1 LIVSDLYQFSITK
14 SPFFPILLTS
24 SGNPVADRRW
34 TEASQILLVTN
45 LLREEMS
52 WENSQRLLNFVII
65 PKISIDKLQ
74 LFTQEREFH
83 KIFICLQRFTDEP
96 NMLDVT
102 QKVQTLFEDAAFIL
116 SPLYLTDNFDVCA
129 SEVQNKILLIKK
141 EIRAKYSFPK
151 ISLQLSAKFV
161 CDITHSVLENI
172 GGLVKIH
179 DPYSPLYVPETV
191 VEHIEDVSK
200 ELKLLLIFVY
210 FVSERFLEHQSQ
222 QHIIFFTHVL
232 AVSVHTSMLLWLYL
246 PDLDPE
252 QMNVMISDFLRMRI
266 KPIQPCIR
274 KIYVDVLLSLKSTI
288 QSGWYPNIQNED
300 AVDSVG
306 VFLET
311 ILHNLVEV
319 PTNSNSSQRVALKDH
334 LEILQNMLNLLSANI
349 FRVPI
354 KDLEFLLRDIE
365 IAVFDVGLLVYSLY
379 EDEEEKED
387 MAPGGGHIAQ
397 VLDLSSNIQRLS
409 IDIYPT
415 IRKAF
420 QSNLPRIHG
429 LGYVDCHLNNL
440 KKFQILHSD
449 SLASVMDKLQS
460 IQKEF
465 ESLQPFLQAVAEA
478 RHNDLD
484 EIQHCATQLIGK
496 AHEVEYIVDAC
507 IREEAPVCCLEHW
520 ILDIMEDITL
530 IREEVAEIREK
541 KMDLIALNTVPVHT
555 SNLARSPMM
564 NEEIIGFEDEIEKLR
579 DQLIKGT
586 KGRDVISVVGMP
598 GLGKTTLAYRLY
610 YDRLVSSHFNI
621 RAQCCVSQV
630 YSRKDLLIAILRDA
644 ISENF
649 ECREKQADELAD
661 LLRKT
666 LFSKRYL
673 ILVDDVWETSV
684 WDDLIGSFHDANN
697 GSRIILTTRN
707 HEVAMYTRFQSD
719 PLPLRMFN
727 NDESWELLR
736 KKVFGEESFSPL
748 LTEIGQ
754 QIAKKCGQLPLSVV
768 LVAGILAEME
778 KTVECWNQLANN
790 LGPHIHEDSRAV
802 IEQSYQIL
810 PYRLRPCFL
819 YFGALLEDSVISV
832 PKLTQLW
839 ISEGF
844 VKSCE
849 GKSLEDIAEGYLENL
864 IGRNLVM
871 GMKRSSHGKIKAC
884 RIHDLLHD
892 FCKERAKDDMRLL
905 WQKWDQNA
913 NPSSHLSGHKQL
925 AHRMCIYGEGYR
937 AGDWSSCLSHVVSII
952 LHNNRLSVGLDSHI
966 FHSVQFLKVLDME
979 FTRINSF
986 SFDLVYLRYFA
997 AETSRF
1003 SNKAGC
1009 RELETL
1015 KLKSLSEVS
1024 LPITFWEMDKLRHVD
1039 ISNCSFTSEIA
1050 RELIEN
1056 SKDLHD
1062 LQTLSTPC
1070 FSCAQEAELILR
1082 KTPNLLELRCKVKGV
1097 DNFECYVLNFPAR
1110 IETLK
1115 IHLSYTR
1122 DTKTIPFCI
1131 SAPTLTNLTL
1141 KNFYLHC
1148 QHLSE
1153 IGSLQNL
1160 QVLSL
1165 KGISFETC
1173 KWEVRDV
1180 EFPQLKVLKLHSGKA
1195 HFEEWSV
1202 ADDAFPNLEHLVL
1215 RDCKFLKE
1223 IPSWFGEIS
1232 SLKSIEVRNCNENV
1246 DKSASDIR
1254 ETQVE
1259 DYQNSKFE
1267 VFITR
1272 ENNKSDSGKSS

>member
-1 LIVSDLYQFSITK
+1 
-14 SPFFPILLTS
+14 
-24 SGNPVADRRW
+24 
-34 TEASQILLVTN
+34 
-45 LLREEMS
+45 MS
-52 WENSQRLLNFVII
+52 WENSQRLFNFVTI

-74 LFTQEREFH
+74 LFTLEREFH
-83 KIFICLQRFTDEP
+83 KIFISLQRFTDEP

-151 ISLQLSAKFV
+151 ISLPPSAKYV
-161 CDITHSVLENI
+161 MDIIPYVLADI

-179 DPYSPLYVPETV
+179 DPCSPLYVPETV

-200 ELKLLLIFVY
+200 ELKLLRNFVY

-222 QHIIFFTHVL
+222 HHIIFFTHVL

-252 QMNVMISDFLRMRI
+252 QMNVMLSDLLRMRI

-288 QSGWYPNIQNED
+288 LLQSGWYPNIRNED
-300 AVDSVG
+300 AVDSQDRV
-306 VFLET
+306 LET

-319 PTNSNSSQRVALKDH
+319 PTNSNSSQRVALEDH
-334 LEILQNMLNLLSANI
+334 LEILQKMLNLLRANT

-365 IAVFDVGLLVYSLY
+365 IAVIDVGLLVYSLY

-387 MAPGGGHIAQ
+387 MAPGGVNITQ

-409 IDIYPT
+409 IDIYLT

-460 IQKEF
+460 IQQEF

-530 IREEVAEIREK
+530 IREEVAEIYEK
-541 KMDLIALNTVPVHT
+541 KMDLDALNTVPVHT

-564 NEEIIGFEDEIEKLR
+564 NEETIGFEDVIEKLR

-586 KGRDVISVVGMP
+586 KERDVISVVGMP

-610 YDRLVSSHFNI
+610 YDKSVASHFEI

-661 LLRKT
+661 QLRKT

-684 WDDLIGSFHDANN
+684 WDDLIGCFRDSNN

-707 HEVAMYTRFQSD
+707 HEVAMYTRIRSD
-719 PLPLRMFN
+719 PLLLRMFN

-736 KKVFGEESFSPL
+736 KKVFGEESCSPL

-754 QIAKKCGQLPLSVV
+754 EIAKKCGQLPLSVV
-768 LVAGILAEME
+768 LVAGILSEME
-778 KTVECWNQLANN
+778 KKEECWEQLANN
-790 LGPHIHEDSRAV
+790 LGPHIHKDSRAV

-819 YFGALLEDSVISV
+819 YFGALLEDRVISV

-871 GMKRSSHGKIKAC
+871 GTKKSSRGKIKAC

-905 WQKWDQNA
+905 WQKWDQDA

-966 FHSVQFLKVLDME
+966 FHSVKFLKVLDME

-986 SFDLVYLRYFA
+986 SFDLVYLRYFS

-1015 KLKSLSEVS
+1015 KFKSLSEMS
-1024 LPITFWEMDKLRHVD
+1024 LPITLWEMDKLRHVD

-1050 RELIEN
+1050 KELIEN

-1082 KTPNLLELRCKVKGV
+1082 KTPNLLELRCKVRGV
-1097 DNFECYVLNFPAR
+1097 DNFQCYVLNFPSQ

-1131 SAPTLTNLTL
+1131 SAPNLTNLTL
-1141 KNFYLHC
+1141 KNFYLYH

-1173 KWEVRDV
+1173 KWEVRDD
-1180 EFPQLKVLKLHSGKA
+1180 EFPQLRVLKLHAGKA

-1202 ADDAFPNLEHLVL
+1202 ADDAFPNLERLVL
-1215 RDCKFLKE
+1215 RDCKFLEE

-1246 DKSASDIR
+1246 ENSARDIK
-1254 ETQVE
+1254 ETQVQ
-1259 DYQNSKFE
+1259 DYDNYKFD

>member
-1 LIVSDLYQFSITK
+1 
-14 SPFFPILLTS
+14 
-24 SGNPVADRRW
+24 
-34 TEASQILLVTN
+34 
-45 LLREEMS
+45 
-52 WENSQRLLNFVII
+52 
-65 PKISIDKLQ
+65 
-74 LFTQEREFH
+74 
-83 KIFICLQRFTDEP
+83 
-96 NMLDVT
+96 MLDVT

-116 SPLYLTDNFDVCA
+116 SPQYLSDNFDVYA

-151 ISLQLSAKFV
+151 ISLQLSAEFV
-161 CDITHSVLENI
+161 SDIIHSVLENI
-172 GGLVKIH
+172 GGLLKIH
-179 DPYSPLYVPETV
+179 DPYSPLYVPETI
-191 VEHIEDVSK
+191 VEHIEDVSN
-200 ELKLLLIFVY
+200 ELKLLLNFVW
-210 FVSERFLEHQSQ
+210 FVAERFIEPQSQ
-222 QHIIFFTHVL
+222 HHVNFFTHVL

-252 QMNVMISDFLRMRI
+252 QMNVMLSDFLRMMI

-288 QSGWYPNIQNED
+288 QSGWYPNIGSED
-300 AVDSVG
+300 AIDSEG
-306 VFLET
+306 EFLDT
-311 ILHNLVEV
+311 ILYNLVEV

-334 LEILQNMLNLLSANI
+334 LEILQNMLNLLRANI

-365 IAVFDVGLLVYSLY
+365 IAVIDVGLLVYSLY

-387 MAPGGGHIAQ
+387 MAPGGVHITQ

-409 IDIYPT
+409 IDIYLT

-507 IREEAPVCCLEHW
+507 IRGEAPVCCLEHW

-541 KMDLIALNTVPVHT
+541 KMDLVALNTVPVHT

-564 NEEIIGFEDEIEKLR
+564 NEEIIGFEDAR
-579 DQLIKGT
+579 KG
-586 KGRDVISVVGMP
+586 DVISVVGMP

-610 YDRLVSSHFNI
+610 YDRLVASHFNI

-707 HEVAMYTRFQSD
+707 HEVAMHTRFQSD
-719 PLPLRMFN
+719 PLPLRMFS

-754 QIAKKCGQLPLSVV
+754 QIATKCGQLPLSVV

-849 GKSLEDIAEGYLENL
+849 RRGVLMVRSKHVAFMTYCMISARREQRTICVSYGKN
-864 IGRNLVM
+864 
-871 GMKRSSHGKIKAC
+871 
-884 RIHDLLHD
+884 
-892 FCKERAKDDMRLL
+892 
-905 WQKWDQNA
+905 
-913 NPSSHLSGHKQL
+913 
-925 AHRMCIYGEGYR
+925 
-937 AGDWSSCLSHVVSII
+937 
-952 LHNNRLSVGLDSHI
+952 VGLDSQI
-966 FHSVQFLKVLDME
+966 FHSMKFLKVLDME

-1082 KTPNLLELRCKVKGV
+1082 KTPILLELRCKVKGV

-1173 KWEVRDV
+1173 KWEVRDD
-1180 EFPQLKVLKLHSGKA
+1180 EFPQLKVLKLHAGKA

-1223 IPSWFGEIS
+1223 IPSWFGEIC

-1272 ENNKSDSGKSS
+1272 ENNKSDSGTQLIKFNYEHS

>member
-1 LIVSDLYQFSITK
+1 
-14 SPFFPILLTS
+14 
-24 SGNPVADRRW
+24 
-34 TEASQILLVTN
+34 
-45 LLREEMS
+45 MS
-52 WENSQRLLNFVII
+52 WENLQRLFNIVTI
-65 PKISIDKLQ
+65 PQISIDKVQ
-74 LFTQEREFH
+74 LFTLEREFH
-83 KIFICLQRFTDEP
+83 KIFICLQSFTDEP
-96 NMLDVT
+96 IMLDVT
-102 QKVQTLFEDAAFIL
+102 PEIENIFQDSVFDL
-116 SPLYLTDNFDVCA
+116 SPLYLTDYFDNYAC
-129 SEVQNKILLIKK
+129 EVQGKILLIKR
-141 EIRAKYSFPK
+141 EIRATYSFPK

-161 CDITHSVLENI
+161 WDIIPSVLENI

-179 DPYSPLYVPETV
+179 DPYSPLYVPDTV
-191 VEHIEDVSK
+191 LELIEDVSK
-200 ELKLLLIFVY
+200 ELKLLLNFVY
-210 FVSERFLEHQSQ
+210 FVSERFLENQSQ
-222 QHIIFFTHVL
+222 HHHNIFFTHVL
-232 AVSVHTSMLLWLYL
+232 AVSLHTSMLLWLYL
-246 PDLDPE
+246 PNSVPE
-252 QMNVMISDFLRMRI
+252 QMNVMLYDFLRMRI

-274 KIYVDVLLSLKSTI
+274 NIYVDVLLSFKSTI
-288 QSGWYPNIQNED
+288 LLQSGWYPNIRNED
-300 AVDSVG
+300 AVDSQDRI
-306 VFLET
+306 LET
-311 ILHNLVEV
+311 IVHNLVEL

-334 LEILQNMLNLLSANI
+334 LEILQMMLNFLRPNI

-365 IAVFDVGLLVYSLY
+365 IAVIDVGILVYSLY

-387 MAPGGGHIAQ
+387 MDITQ
-397 VLDLSSNIQRLS
+397 VLDLSRNIQHLS
-409 IDIYPT
+409 IDIYLT

-429 LGYVDCHLNNL
+429 LGYVDCLLNNL

-449 SLASVMDKLQS
+449 SLASVMDKLQLL
-460 IQKEF
+460 QKEF
-465 ESLQPFLQAVAEA
+465 ENLQPFLQVVAEE

-507 IREEAPVCCLEHW
+507 ISEEAPVWCLEHW
-520 ILDIMEDITL
+520 ILHIMEEITL
-530 IREEVAEIREK
+530 IRAEVAEIREK
-541 KMDLIALNTVPVHT
+541 KMDLDALNSVPVNT

-564 NEEIIGFEDEIEKLR
+564 NEEIIGFEDVIEKLR

-586 KGRDVISVVGMP
+586 RGRDVISVVGMP

-610 YDRLVSSHFNI
+610 YDRLVASHFDI

-644 ISENF
+644 TSENF

-684 WDDLIGSFHDANN
+684 WDDLIGSFHDADN
-697 GSRIILTTRN
+697 GSRIVLTTRN
-707 HEVAMYTRFQSD
+707 HKVAMYTRIRSD
-719 PLPLRMFN
+719 PLLLRMFN
-727 NDESWELLR
+727 NDESWELLQ
-736 KKVFGEESFSPL
+736 KKVFGEESCCPL

-754 QIAKKCGQLPLSVV
+754 EIAKKCGQLPLSVV
-768 LVAGILAEME
+768 LVAGILAEMD
-778 KTVECWNQLANN
+778 KKVESWEQLANN
-790 LGPHIHEDSRAV
+790 LGPHIHKDSRAV
-802 IEQSYQIL
+802 IKKSYHVL
-810 PYRLRPCFL
+810 PYHLRPCFL

-849 GKSLEDIAEGYLENL
+849 GKSLEDIADGYLENL

-871 GMKRSSHGKIKAC
+871 GTKRSSHGRIKTC
-884 RIHDLLHD
+884 RIHDLLHV

-913 NPSSHLSGHKQL
+913 NPSSRLSGHKQL

-966 FHSVQFLKVLDME
+966 FHSVKFLKVLDME

-1015 KLKSLSEVS
+1015 KLKSLSEMS
-1024 LPITFWEMDKLRHVD
+1024 LPITLWEMDKLRHVH

-1097 DNFECYVLNFPAR
+1097 DNFQCYVLNFPAR

-1131 SAPTLTNLTL
+1131 SAPNLTNLTL

-1173 KWEVRDV
+1173 KWEVRDD
-1180 EFPQLKVLKLHSGKA
+1180 EFPQLRVLKLHAGKA

-1202 ADDAFPNLEHLVL
+1202 ADDAFPNIEHLVL
-1215 RDCKFLKE
+1215 RDCEFLKE

-1259 DYQNSKFE
+1259 DYQNYKFE

-1272 ENNKSDSGKSS
+1272 ENNKSD

>member
-1 LIVSDLYQFSITK
+1 
-14 SPFFPILLTS
+14 
-24 SGNPVADRRW
+24 
-34 TEASQILLVTN
+34 
-45 LLREEMS
+45 
-52 WENSQRLLNFVII
+52 
-65 PKISIDKLQ
+65 
-74 LFTQEREFH
+74 
-83 KIFICLQRFTDEP
+83 
-96 NMLDVT
+96 
-102 QKVQTLFEDAAFIL
+102 
-116 SPLYLTDNFDVCA
+116 
-129 SEVQNKILLIKK
+129 
-141 EIRAKYSFPK
+141 
-151 ISLQLSAKFV
+151 
-161 CDITHSVLENI
+161 
-172 GGLVKIH
+172 
-179 DPYSPLYVPETV
+179 
-191 VEHIEDVSK
+191 
-200 ELKLLLIFVY
+200 
-210 FVSERFLEHQSQ
+210 
-222 QHIIFFTHVL
+222 
-232 AVSVHTSMLLWLYL
+232 
-246 PDLDPE
+246 
-252 QMNVMISDFLRMRI
+252 MNVMLSDFLRMRI

-288 QSGWYPNIQNED
+288 QSGWYPNIRNED
-300 AVDSVG
+300 AVDNEG
-306 VFLET
+306 GFLET

-319 PTNSNSSQRVALKDH
+319 PTNSNSSQRVALEDH
-334 LEILQNMLNLLSANI
+334 LEILQKMLNLLRANI

-365 IAVFDVGLLVYSLY
+365 IAVIDVGLLVYSLY
-379 EDEEEKED
+379 EVE
-387 MAPGGGHIAQ
+387 APGGVNLTQ

-409 IDIYPT
+409 IDIYLT

-449 SLASVMDKLQS
+449 SLASVMDILQS

-496 AHEVEYIVDAC
+496 AHEVEYIADAC
-507 IREEAPVCCLEHW
+507 ISEEAPVCCLEHW
-520 ILDIMEDITL
+520 ILDIKEDITL

-541 KMDLIALNTVPVHT
+541 KMNLVALNTVPVHT

-564 NEEIIGFEDEIEKLR
+564 NEEIIGFEDVIEKLR

-586 KGRDVISVVGMP
+586 KERDVVSVVGMP

-610 YDRLVSSHFNI
+610 YDKSVASHFEI

-684 WDDLIGSFHDANN
+684 WDDLIGCFRDSNN

-707 HEVAMYTRFQSD
+707 HEVAMYTRIRSD
-719 PLPLRMFN
+719 PLLLRMFN

-736 KKVFGEESFSPL
+736 KKVFGEESCSPL

-754 QIAKKCGQLPLSVV
+754 EIAKKCGQLPLSVV
-768 LVAGILAEME
+768 LVAGILSEME
-778 KTVECWNQLANN
+778 KKEECWEQLANN
-790 LGPHIHEDSRAV
+790 LGPHIHKDSRAV

-819 YFGALLEDSVISV
+819 YFGALLEDRVISV

-871 GMKRSSHGKIKAC
+871 GTKKSSRGKIKAC

-905 WQKWDQNA
+905 WQKWDQDA

-966 FHSVQFLKVLDME
+966 FHSVKFLKVLDME

-986 SFDLVYLRYFA
+986 SFDLVYLRYFS

-1015 KLKSLSEVS
+1015 KFKSLSEMS
-1024 LPITFWEMDKLRHVD
+1024 LPITLWEMDKLRHVD

-1050 RELIEN
+1050 KELIEN

-1082 KTPNLLELRCKVKGV
+1082 KTPNLLELRCKVRGV
-1097 DNFECYVLNFPAR
+1097 DNFQCYVLNFPSQ

-1131 SAPTLTNLTL
+1131 SAPNLTNLTL
-1141 KNFYLHC
+1141 KNFYLYH

-1173 KWEVRDV
+1173 KWEVRDD
-1180 EFPQLKVLKLHSGKA
+1180 EFPQLRVLKLHAGKA

-1202 ADDAFPNLEHLVL
+1202 ADDAFPNLERLVL
-1215 RDCKFLKE
+1215 RDCKFLEE

-1246 DKSASDIR
+1246 ENSARDIK
-1254 ETQVE
+1254 ETQVQ
-1259 DYQNSKFE
+1259 DYDNYKFD

>member
-1 LIVSDLYQFSITK
+1 
-14 SPFFPILLTS
+14 
-24 SGNPVADRRW
+24 
-34 TEASQILLVTN
+34 
-45 LLREEMS
+45 MS
-52 WENSQRLLNFVII
+52 WENSQRLFNFVII
-65 PKISIDKLQ
+65 PKISIHKLQ
-74 LFTQEREFH
+74 FFALEREFH

-96 NMLDVT
+96 SMLDVT

-151 ISLQLSAKFV
+151 IPLQLSAEFV
-161 CDITHSVLENI
+161 RDIIASVLENI
-172 GGLVKIH
+172 GGLLNIH

-210 FVSERFLEHQSQ
+210 FVSKRFLEHQSQ
-222 QHIIFFTHVL
+222 HHIIFFTHVL

-252 QMNVMISDFLRMRI
+252 QMNVMLSDFLRMRI

-288 QSGWYPNIQNED
+288 QSGWYPNIESED
-300 AVDSVG
+300 AVDSEG

-334 LEILQNMLNLLSANI
+334 LEILQNMLNLLRANI
-349 FRVPI
+349 FRVPT

-365 IAVFDVGLLVYSLY
+365 IVVIDVGLLVYSLY

-387 MAPGGGHIAQ
+387 MAPGGVHITQ

-409 IDIYPT
+409 IDIYLT

-449 SLASVMDKLQS
+449 SLASVMDNLQS

-507 IREEAPVCCLEHW
+507 IREEAPVWCLEHW

-541 KMDLIALNTVPVHT
+541 KMDLVALNTVPVHT

-564 NEEIIGFEDEIEKLR
+564 NEEIIGFEDVIGKLR

-610 YDRLVSSHFNI
+610 YDRLVASHFNI

-754 QIAKKCGQLPLSVV
+754 QIAKKCGQLPLSIV

-778 KTVECWNQLANN
+778 KKVECWNQLANN

-844 VKSCE
+844 IKSCE
-849 GKSLEDIAEGYLENL
+849 SKSLEDIAEGYLENL

-871 GMKRSSHGKIKAC
+871 GTKRSSRGKIKAC

-913 NPSSHLSGHKQL
+913 NPSSRLSGHKQL

-986 SFDLVYLRYFA
+986 SFDLVYL
-997 AETSRF
+997 
-1003 SNKAGC
+1003 
-1009 RELETL
+1009 
-1015 KLKSLSEVS
+1015 
-1024 LPITFWEMDKLRHVD
+1024 
-1039 ISNCSFTSEIA
+1039 SFTSEIE

-1070 FSCAQEAELILR
+1070 FSRAQEAELILR

-1097 DNFECYVLNFPAR
+1097 DNFECYVLHFPAR

-1122 DTKTIPFCI
+1122 DTKTIPFRI

-1141 KNFYLHC
+1141 KNFYLHGK
-1148 QHLSE
+1148 HLSE

-1173 KWEVRDV
+1173 KWEVRDY
-1180 EFPQLKVLKLHSGKA
+1180 EFPQLKVLKLHAGKA
-1195 HFEEWSV
+1195 RFEEWSV

-1223 IPSWFGEIS
+1223 IPSWFGEIF

-1246 DKSASDIR
+1246 EKSASDIR

-1272 ENNKSDSGKSS
+1272 ENNKSDSA

>member
-1 LIVSDLYQFSITK
+1 
-14 SPFFPILLTS
+14 
-24 SGNPVADRRW
+24 
-34 TEASQILLVTN
+34 
-45 LLREEMS
+45 MS
-52 WENSQRLLNFVII
+52 WENLQQLFNIVTI
-65 PKISIDKLQ
+65 PKLSIEKLQ
-74 LFTQEREFH
+74 LFTLEREFH
-83 KIFICLQRFTDEP
+83 KIFISLQSFTDEP

-116 SPLYLTDNFDVCA
+116 SPLYLTDNFDDCA
-129 SEVQNKILLIKK
+129 SQVQNKILLIKK

-161 CDITHSVLENI
+161 SDIIHSVLENI
-172 GGLVKIH
+172 GGLEKIH

-191 VEHIEDVSK
+191 KEHIEDVSK
-200 ELKLLLIFVY
+200 ELKLLRNFVY
-210 FVSERFLEHQSQ
+210 FVSQRFIEHQGQ
-222 QHIIFFTHVL
+222 HHIIFFTHVL

-246 PDLDPE
+246 LDLAPE
-252 QMNVMISDFLRMRI
+252 QMNVMLSDFLRMRI

-274 KIYVDVLLSLKSTI
+274 KIYIDVLLSLKSTI
-288 QSGWYPNIQNED
+288 QSGWYPNILNED
-300 AVDSVG
+300 AFDSECG
-306 VFLET
+306 FLET
-311 ILHNLVEV
+311 IVHNLVEV

-334 LEILQNMLNLLSANI
+334 LEILQKMLNLLRANI

-354 KDLEFLLRDIE
+354 KDLEFLLQDIE
-365 IAVFDVGLLVYSLY
+365 IVVIDVGLLVYSLY

-387 MAPGGGHIAQ
+387 MAPGGVNITQ
-397 VLDLSSNIQRLS
+397 VLDLSSNIERLS
-409 IDIYPT
+409 IDIYLT
-415 IRKAF
+415 IRKVF

-429 LGYVDCHLNNL
+429 LGYVDCLLNNL

-449 SLASVMDKLQS
+449 SLASVMDELQS

-484 EIQHCATQLIGK
+484 EIQRCATQLIGK

-541 KMDLIALNTVPVHT
+541 KMDLVALNTVPVHT

-564 NEEIIGFEDEIEKLR
+564 NEEIIGFEDVIEKLR

-586 KGRDVISVVGMP
+586 KERDVISVVGMP

-610 YDRLVSSHFNI
+610 YDKSVASHFEI

-684 WDDLIGSFHDANN
+684 WDDLIGSFRDSNN
-697 GSRIILTTRN
+697 GSRIILTTRD
-707 HEVAMYTRFQSD
+707 HEVAMYTRIRSD
-719 PLPLRMFN
+719 PLLLRMFN

-736 KKVFGEESFSPL
+736 KKVFGEESCSPP
-748 LTEIGQ
+748 LTEIGREM
-754 QIAKKCGQLPLSVV
+754 ARKCGQLPLSVV

-778 KTVECWNQLANN
+778 KKVECWEQLANN
-790 LGPHIHEDSRAV
+790 LGPHIRKDSRAV

-819 YFGALLEDSVISV
+819 YFGALLEDRVISV

-871 GMKRSSHGKIKAC
+871 GTKRSSRGEIKAC

-913 NPSSHLSGHKQL
+913 NPSSRLSGHKQL
-925 AHRMCIYGEGYR
+925 AHRMCIYGEENH
-937 AGDWSSCLSHVVSII
+937 AVDWSSCLSHVVSII
-952 LHNNRLSVGLDSHI
+952 LHNHRLSVGLFSHH
-966 FHSVQFLKVLDME
+966 FHSLKFLKVLDME
-979 FTRINSF
+979 FTRISSF

-997 AETSRF
+997 AETYHF
-1003 SNKAGC
+1003 SNEAGC

-1015 KLKSLSEVS
+1015 KLKSLSEMS
-1024 LPITFWEMDKLRHVD
+1024 LPITLWEMDKLRHVD
-1039 ISNCSFTSEIA
+1039 ISNCSFTSENA
-1050 RELIEN
+1050 RVLIEN

-1070 FSCAQEAELILR
+1070 FSCALEALLILR
-1082 KTPNLLELRCKVKGV
+1082 KTPNLLELRCKVRGV
-1097 DNFECYVLNFPAR
+1097 DNFQCYVLNFPAR

-1141 KNFYLHC
+1141 KNVYLYH

-1173 KWEVRDV
+1173 KWEVRDD
-1180 EFPQLKVLKLHSGKA
+1180 EFPQLRVLKLHAGKA

-1215 RDCKFLKE
+1215 RDCEFLKE

-1259 DYQNSKFE
+1259 DYQNSKFD

-1272 ENNKSDSGKSS
+1272 ENNKSDSDYED